1 MMIDATFWV
10 AISFFIFVLVIF
22 YFKVPQKIDQTLI
35 NNITN
40 IKKQIENSEK
50 LKEEAKNLLGDNEKK
65 LSHSKKEIQT
75 MIQTA
80 NDLTEKKILS
90 TTKEFHRLMENRK
103 KNAEQKIKQ
112 MKDQAIKDIRNV
124 SVELAIIS
132 VEKLIK
138 NSIDKSKLDKI
149 YSESIEE
156 TKLALQKKSS

>member
-1 MMIDATFWV
+1 MIDATFWV

-35 NNITN
+35 NSISN

-65 LSHSKKEIQT
+65 EIQT

-80 NDLTEKKILS
+80 NDLSEKKILS

>member
-1 MMIDATFWV
+1 MIIDATFWV
-10 AISFFIFVLVIF
+10 AVSFVIFILIIF
-22 YFKVPQKIDQTLI
+22 YFKVPQKIDQNLLASI
-35 NNITN
+35 SN
-40 IKKQIENSEK
+40 IKQQIESSEK
-50 LKEEAKNLLGDNEKK
+50 LKEEAKNLLGDNERK
-65 LSHSKKEIQT
+65 LSLSKKEIEL
-75 MIQTA
+75 MIQNA
-80 NDLTEKKILS
+80 NELSEKKILS

-112 MKDQAIKDIRNV
+112 LKDQAIKDIQNT
-124 SVELAIIS
+124 SIELAIIS